1 MNHPVVMLPKDKD
14 LWPGHQAFRKSSQ
27 PKLFYVG
34 YASVDET
41 RIKRGVFLTRK
52 QIGALACAVLGWE
65 QILEQ
70 LDDILGDVQFCDNT
84 YKEAVSEGK
93 GERIMKIFDVLE
105 AKRNEQDVAQ
115 AKQDE
120 FDQQEQDRLLR
131 DWLLSRLAEDF
142 VDYGDDFD
150 LLEYLAPGDLGIGP
164 IRFLYKGVI
173 LWSFDGDRVSII
185 QVHIEGRGDIRR
197 GHLSKSEFWHCVY
210 GLLED
215 EYQRHTQAVESRK
228 KRFWIGVK
236 YQQWGL
242 ANVASATIGI
252 SEAKKALEA
261 LKGQITNIETDKMI
275 HELELAESKLEDL
288 RDRCARRRHQSLVR
302 VERLERENSRHEIW
316 KRVRRERLSLA
327 LFYPFVYYKVYYGCG
342 EDDYVCSRYD
352 SPSVDEWYD
361 DLVTGSI
368 TQVLAPLKIERVE
381 MTNLCD
387 VEYLSWCR
395 VKIEDLGTLYY
406 IYTVPDGLEL
416 ESLSYVFPDDDN
428 KVVAVNLSSG
438 KLSDAGV
445 DADPFSWVPLI
456 GWHAPYSWLEQAEN
470 EWGLMSGI
478 DSMADE
484 QLGVF
489 RPATLQEW
497 LGIIIDR
504 GNRQDLDEFLELCP
518 FDESEAVLPPKI
530 ESWNG

>member
-1 MNHPVVMLPKDKD
+1 
-14 LWPGHQAFRKSSQ
+14 
-27 PKLFYVG
+27 
-34 YASVDET
+34 
-41 RIKRGVFLTRK
+41 
-52 QIGALACAVLGWE
+52 
-65 QILEQ
+65 
-70 LDDILGDVQFCDNT
+70 
-84 YKEAVSEGK
+84 
-93 GERIMKIFDVLE
+93 MKIFDVLE
-105 AKRNEQDVAQ
+105 AKRNEQDAAQ

-150 LLEYLAPGDLGIGP
+150 LLEYLAPGDSGIGP
-164 IRFLYKGVI
+164 IKFLYKDVI

-228 KRFWIGVK
+228 KRFYKGVGG

-242 ANVASATIGI
+242 ANVSSAAIGI
-252 SEAKKALEA
+252 SEAKKSFEA
-261 LKGQITNIETDKMI
+261 LKGQITDIETDKMI
-275 HELELAESKLEDL
+275 RELELAESKLEDL
-288 RDRCARRRHQSLVR
+288 RDRWAQRHHESLVR
-302 VERLERENSRHEIW
+302 VERLERENSRHETW

-342 EDDYVCSRYD
+342 EDDYVCSR
-352 SPSVDEWYD
+352 SNIPVTSEWYD

-368 TQVLAPLKIERVE
+368 TQVLAPLKIERIEV
-381 MTNLCD
+381 TNLCD
-387 VEYLSWCR
+387 VEFLSWCQ
-395 VKIEDLGTLYY
+395 VKIEDLGTLY
-406 IYTVPDGLEL
+406 TVPDGLEL
-416 ESLSYVFPDDDN
+416 ERLSYVLPDDDN
-428 KVVAVNLSSG
+428 KVEVNLSSG
-438 KLSDAGV
+438 NLYDGV
-445 DADPFSWVPLI
+445 DEDCYVLSIPLE
-456 GWHAPYSWLEQAEN
+456 GWHAPWSWLEQAEI
-470 EWGLMSGI
+470 EWELMSEM
-478 DSMADE
+478 DSMAAE

-489 RPATLQEW
+489 RPETLQEW

-518 FDESEAVLPPKI
+518 FDESEAVLPPKV
-530 ESWNG
+530 ESWDG